1 MSENN
6 SRESDRLQPL
16 VTQINTVQSPT
27 KVKHEHIRARKNF
40 HNYYIEYKFQDR
52 GLANLYRA
60 IDQNTTTP
68 VLIKEFDATD
78 NEFRE
83 YLSWEFNFLSHIQHP
98 NIVKAREL
106 IDCGEKIA
114 IVFEFAEGLSL
125 KEILAEERKFSWPDR
140 IAIAYNI
147 ANGVNVLNK
156 AGIILRDMKPANI
169 MINQQMNQIKILYH
183 GLENPSTKKNLRI
196 TLRNKVDESVMYL
209 SPEQTEGRQ
218 SDRSNVFSLGTIC
231 YQLFANNKKSPFYS
245 DNPFSCCYMVGS
257 HNPLILEKVINSRDI
272 DKEVRKYISN
282 VVRRAMEKE
291 DSERWSS
298 VEEMALQLAQC
309 YFAVINNDNSL
320 LQKPLGFLPQIDLSG
335 KEVELLQE
343 EQEITSLV
351 LDIDNFDIEMPKD
364 DLGKD
369 DLGKDD
375 LDKDDL
381 GKNNIIKND
390 DSNNEKQV
398 PTKNE
403 KTLQNRIQY
412 AWPNTQKTAQSNKI
426 VLAVLVIINICI
438 SCWLILGSSS
448 QKSTTKNAQE
458 KPQYATAKNLITQ
471 KRYLEALRLLHKIAQ
486 VQKDN
491 AKVHRDLATCYKIF
505 GEYTKAIHHYK
516 EILKITPSAEI
527 YYAQGNCY
535 ANLLSYNEAISSFQQ
550 ALNIQKDFTL
560 AAIGIADIFHQTRQY
575 TKAIYYYKQVLEQ
588 VSAVDEKANIH
599 FYIALSFFKQKN
611 YQMAVEHYST
621 AIEFKPQEA
630 RLYSHRAAVY
640 KKLGKKQRAAKDLAT
655 FRSLQIK

>member
-6 SRESDRLQPL
+6 SRESDRQQPL
-16 VTQINTVQSPT
+16 VTQINTVLSPA
-27 KVKHEHIRARKNF
+27 KVKHEHIRVRKNF

-68 VLIKEFDATD
+68 VLIKEFDAND

-106 IDCGEKIA
+106 IDCGDKIA

-147 ANGVNVLNK
+147 AQGVNVLNK

-282 VVRRAMEKE
+282 IVKRAMEK
-291 DSERWSS
+291 DDHERWSS
-298 VEEMALQLAQC
+298 AEEMALQLAQC
-309 YFAVINNDNSL
+309 YFAVINNDNAL
-320 LQKPLGFLPQIDLSG
+320 LQKPLGFLPQIALSG
-335 KEVELLQE
+335 KEVELQE
-343 EQEITSLV
+343 EQEMASLV
-351 LDIDNFDIEMPKD
+351 LDIDNFDIEIPTKD
-364 DLGKD
+364 DFQD
-369 DLGKDD
+369 DF
-375 LDKDDL
+375 
-381 GKNNIIKND
+381 IKND
-390 DSNNEKQV
+390 VPQKEAIIDEKKPQLK
-398 PTKNE
+398 KNTQ
-403 KTLQNRIQY
+403 TLQNRIQY
-412 AWPNTQKTAQSNKI
+412 VWPNDQKTTQNNKI
-426 VLAVLVIINICI
+426 ILAVLVVINIVICG
-438 SCWLILGSSS
+438 WLLLGTSSR
-448 QKSTTKNAQE
+448 TNIAQNIEE
-458 KPQYATAKNLITQ
+458 KPQYATAKNLLDQ
-471 KRYLEALRLLHKIAQ
+471 KRHLEALRLLKKISQAQ
-486 VQKDN
+486 PDDV
-491 AKVHRDLATCYKIF
+491 KVHNDIATCYKIF
-505 GEYTKAIHHYK
+505 GEYTKAIHHYQK
-516 EILKITPSAEI
+516 ILQVTQSPEI
-527 YYAQGNCY
+527 YYAQGDCY
-535 ANLLSYNEAISSFQQ
+535 KHLLSYNEAISCFQK
-550 ALNIQKDFTL
+550 ALKIQKDFTL
-560 AAIGIADIFHQTRQY
+560 GAISIADIFYKTRQY
-575 TKAIYYYKQVLEQ
+575 TKAIYYYKQALQQISV
-588 VSAVDEKANIH
+588 VGEKANLH
-599 FYIALSFFKQKN
+599 FYIALSFFQQKN
-611 YQMAVEHYST
+611 YKMAVEHYST

-640 KKLGKKQRAAKDLAT
+640 KKLGKKQLAAKDLAT